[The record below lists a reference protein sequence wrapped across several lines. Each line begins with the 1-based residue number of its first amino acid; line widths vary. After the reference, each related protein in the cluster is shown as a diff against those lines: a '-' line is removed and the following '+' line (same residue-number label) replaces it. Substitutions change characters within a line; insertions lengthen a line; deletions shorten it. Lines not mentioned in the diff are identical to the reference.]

1 MSKISTTVLATAAA
15 LLAAPVIAASVTS
28 SRAGEVPCPDVD
40 VTKMFPLPDPKTV
53 TENKGKDG
61 TSEMVVADLIP
72 AMAVRR
78 TISWKDGLMCDKRTP
93 LGDFKLSQD
102 KVCYDVRN
110 GARVVG
116 NNDTLVISL
125 EITHEGSTE
134 PKETREFKFPEL
146 SPGRAVE
153 VGQSYYRACTNQG
166 DFAGLQ
172 KTFRPS
178 QTPIFANR
186 IEYSPAA

>member
-1 MSKISTTVLATAAA
+1 MSKISTAVLATAAA

-40 VTKMFPLPDPKTV
+40 VTKMFPQPDPKTV

-102 KVCYDVRN
+102 KVCVRRRN
-110 GARVVG
+110 RR
-116 NNDTLVISL
+116 
-125 EITHEGSTE
+125 EIDGE
-134 PKETREFKFPEL
+134 
-146 SPGRAVE
+146 SPLR
-153 VGQSYYRACTNQG
+153 
-166 DFAGLQ
+166 
-172 KTFRPS
+172 
-178 QTPIFANR
+178 
-186 IEYSPAA
+186 